1 MITNEQINYYKE
13 KGYLVVE
20 NAIPQDKLR
29 ELQKVTD
36 EYVANSKDV
45 VVNDEVYDLAD
56 DHSSTN
62 PNLRRLKNPHLLH
75 DVYKN
80 ITEDAC
86 ILDIVEKLV
95 GKNIRRDHTKLNFKS
110 ARGGES
116 IEWHQDWAFYPH
128 TNDDIV
134 EVGIFLDD
142 CGEENGPLMAV
153 PGSHKGPLDDHHHQ
167 GVFIGAVDPANSH
180 YDLSTAEPFLAK
192 AGSISLHHVRSL
204 HGSKKNNS
212 EKSRRVLF
220 VGYTAADSWPLKGIL
235 DLGLKP
241 TSSEGD
247 FVKNIYSVYEGNIVR
262 GDPCLEA
269 RVENNPIKM
278 PYPPPHSVGS
288 IYENQKVVRGRS
300 FGE

>member
-1 MITNEQINYYKE
+1 MITNQQINYYKD

-20 NAIPQDKLR
+20 NAIPQDKLK

-45 VVNDEVYDLAD
+45 VVNDDVYDLAD

-167 GVFIGAVDPANSH
+167 GVFIGAVDPSKSN
-180 YDLSTAEPFLAK
+180 YDLKTAEPFLAK

-212 EKSRRVLF
+212 DKSRRVLF
-220 VGYTAADSWPLKGIL
+220 VGYTAAESWPIKGIL
-235 DLGLKP
+235 ELGLKP

>member
-1 MITNEQINYYKE
+1 MITNEQINYYKD

-20 NAIPQDKLR
+20 NAIPQDKLE

-288 IYENQKVVRGRS
+288 IYENQKIVRGRS